1 MYVFVLTLH
10 VILCALLTLIIL
22 MQPGKGGDVSSAFGG
37 GAATQLFGASG
48 PGNFL
53 TKGTGAIATL
63 FMVTSI
69 TLALY
74 STDAARSG
82 GDVGGEFEEVIEEGE
97 EGGGF
102 GTTPANPA
110 AVPPVEAPTVV
121 PAPAGGVPA
130 APPGQPAAAPGAGNP
145 SGGPVP
151 GAPAPG
157 APAGGATP
165 AGTGG
170 PSGQ

>member
-10 VILCALLTLIIL
+10 IILCSLLVLVIL

-82 GDVGGEFEEVIEEGE
+82 GDVGGEIEDVIDEGQ

-102 GTTPANPA
+102 GA
-110 AVPPVEAPTVV
+110 APVT
-121 PAPAGGVPA
+121 PAPAPAAPSPAAPAVAPAAPA
-130 APPGQPAAAPGAGNP
+130 APP
-145 SGGPVP
+145 VD
-151 GAPAPG
+151 GAPAP
-157 APAGGATP
+157 TP
-165 AGTGG
+165 
-170 PSGQ
+170 